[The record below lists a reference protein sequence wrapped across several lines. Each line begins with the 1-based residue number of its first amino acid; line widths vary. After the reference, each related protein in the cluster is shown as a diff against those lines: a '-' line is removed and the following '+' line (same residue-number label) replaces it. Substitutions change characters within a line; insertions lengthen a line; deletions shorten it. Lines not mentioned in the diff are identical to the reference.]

1 MDQATHIEM
10 PVVTSEWRRTTC
22 ELPVTFV
29 WAYDTTAILPDYY
42 DSETGTLPA
51 GQFIMFSEV
60 AEDPGHYLCDLDD
73 PSFVESVS
81 LPTGRIQRFR
91 PWCFATRLQA
101 VLEADHY
108 RTLTTAADRPSWLR
122 RLFRRITR

>member
-1 MDQATHIEM
+1 MDDATHIDSPEIKR
-10 PVVTSEWRRTTC
+10 VWRRTTS

-42 DSETGTLPA
+42 DSETGRLPA
-51 GQFIMFSEV
+51 GQFIMFSDV
-60 AEDPGHYLCDLDD
+60 AEDPSHYICDLDD
-73 PSFVESVS
+73 PSFVENAS
-81 LPTGRIQRFR
+81 LPRGRIQRFR

-101 VLEADHY
+101 VLGADHY
-108 RTLTTAADRPSWLR
+108 RDLTIVAERPSWLR